1 MWYNEYTKRGRKTPQ
16 TRKEI
21 IMKKNTL
28 STVIALLSDLD
39 FANKEELMNELY
51 TDFNRGA
58 EEKAQKAAEYEAA
71 WPAVREALNIA
82 PEITVADIFHECEK
96 ELPAGFSKS
105 KIQYGLG
112 HAWADKVVKIEGKP
126 NRYSL
131 KA

>member
-1 MWYNEYTKRGRKTPQ
+1 
-16 TRKEI
+16 
-21 IMKKNTL
+21 MKKNTL
-28 STVIALLSDLD
+28 STVIAALSAIE
-39 FANKEELMNELY
+39 FENKETVMAELTAEL
-51 TDFNRGA
+51 NRGA
-58 EEKAQKAAEYEAA
+58 EEKAAKAAEYEAA
-71 WPAVREALNIA
+71 WPAVREALSIA
-82 PEITVADIFHECEK
+82 PEITVADIFNECEK